1 MQFDKNT
8 VSAARFLNMPIGS
21 QVLYF
26 QLGTN
31 ADADGFVYEPNKVI
45 ARTHAAIEDMRILIL
60 NGYVTTSNVSN
71 GIYVK
76 SEVC

>member
-1 MQFDKNT
+1 MQFDINT